1 MSDEPEYEILPP
13 EKAVESEPSP
23 SRAVGFKT
31 LGIATIIAALLGA
44 GGGAGFSAMTEKPT
58 ADIAPLRAD
67 LNQAETANKNLK
79 AQIVRLQ
86 QDIKAIP
93 APKSVNLTGIRAR
106 LEALET
112 TETLIIDPDLVTR
125 LEALKSEGGEIMD
138 LADIYA
144 RLDALES
151 QLVAAIQAAPPSAAP
166 LIAKAD
172 IPPFPKEV
180 LLAALNEQ
188 DKTKSWIKRKIS
200 QNVIVHS
207 DDNPRFLIKRIIEN
221 ISSGDMEM
229 AVHNFDKLPSDIQAA
244 GKTWRNAF
252 SPDIVSQE
260 VK

>member
-13 EKAVESEPSP
+13 EEVAESEPSP

-31 LGIATIIAALLGA
+31 LGAATIIAALLGA
-44 GGGAGFSAMTEKPT
+44 GGGAGFSVITENPT

-79 AQIVRLQ
+79 VQIARLQ
-86 QDIKAIP
+86 RDIKAIP
-93 APKSVNLTGIRAR
+93 APKSVDVSGIRAR
-106 LEALET
+106 LKALET
-112 TETLIIDPDLVTR
+112 AQAPIIDPDLVTR

-144 RLDALES
+144 RLVALEN
-151 QLVAAIQAAPPSAAP
+151 QPVTAIQAAPPSTAP
-166 LIAKAD
+166 LTAKAD
-172 IPPFPKEV
+172 IPPFPKDAI
-180 LLAALNEQ
+180 LAVLNEQ

-207 DDNPRFLIKRIIEN
+207 DDNPRFLIKRITEN
-221 ISSGDMEM
+221 ISSGDMVM